1 VSAVASAPADAPA
14 PPTRRR
20 LDRDDILMRVGI
32 CLLIG
37 WMLVTLILPLWW
49 LLSKSFQNQNGEFVG
64 LANYFTYFSTPAL
77 FASVWNSVFI
87 ALLTTAIVLPLAFT
101 YAYAL
106 QRSCMRWKGLFQAL
120 ALIPILA
127 PSLLPAIS
135 LIYLFGNQGFLKDWL
150 FGASIYGPI
159 GIVVSQVFYCF
170 PHALMILI
178 AALSMADSRLYEA
191 ADALGASKTRMFFTV
206 TLPGAKYGVISAGFV
221 IFTLVIT
228 DFGIAKVIGGR
239 FNVLATDIFKQV
251 IGQQNFEMGAVVG
264 FVLLIPAVVA
274 FAADRIIQRRQ
285 VALLSAR
292 AVPLVPKPDAQR
304 DWGLFAFCSVV
315 GGLIF
320 GLLAMSAWASLVTR
334 WPYNLALTLNNYAFG
349 DFDSNGWSAYWNS
362 LELAA
367 WTAVIGTVVI
377 FIGAY
382 LLEKTR
388 AFTWGRTLAQFMA
401 MLPMAVPGL
410 VLGLA
415 YIFFFN
421 ARGNPFGFIY
431 ATMAILVINS
441 VTHFYTVSHLTATT
455 ALKQLDAEF
464 EAVSASLK
472 VSLFRTMTRVTVPVC
487 LPAVLDI
494 SIYLFVNA
502 MTTVSAVIFLYST
515 DTKLAAVSI
524 INMDES
530 GFTAAAAAMAI
541 TIVATSAS
549 VKIAHVLLTHRL
561 DRTTQAWRRR

>member
-1 VSAVASAPADAPA
+1 MLPL
-14 PPTRRR
+14 TRRR
-20 LDRDDILMRVGI
+20 LDRDDVLMRVGI
-32 CLLIG
+32 CVFIG

-49 LLSKSFQNQNGEFVG
+49 LLSKSFQNEAGQFVG
-64 LANYFTYFSTPAL
+64 LANYIRYFSTPSL
-77 FASVWNSVFI
+77 FASLWNSLYV
-87 ALLTTAIVLPLAFT
+87 ALLTTAIVLPLAFI

-135 LIYLFGNQGFLKDWL
+135 MIYLFGNQGLLKEWM
-150 FGASIYGPI
+150 FGVSVYGPF
-159 GIVVSQVFYCF
+159 GIVVSEVFYCF
-170 PHALMILI
+170 PHALMILL
-178 AALSMADSRLYEA
+178 AALSLADARLYEA
-191 ADALGASKTRMFFTV
+191 ADALGASKVRVFFTV

-251 IGQQNFEMGAVVG
+251 IGQQNFQMGAVVG
-264 FVLLIPAVVA
+264 FVLLIPAVLA

-292 AVPLVPKPDAQR
+292 AVPLVPKPEPRR
-304 DWGLFAFCSVV
+304 DWVLFAFCALV

-320 GLLAMSAWASLVTR
+320 GLLAMSAWASFVTR
-334 WPYNLALTLNNYAFG
+334 WPYNLALTLHNYQFSE
-349 DFDSNGWSAYWNS
+349 FDSDGWSAYANS
-362 LELAA
+362 LQLAV
-367 WTAVIGTVVI
+367 WTALIGTVVV
-377 FIGAY
+377 FLGAF
-382 LLEKTR
+382 LLEKAR
-388 AFTWGRTLAQFMA
+388 AFTVGRVLAQFMA

-421 ARGNPFGFIY
+421 AKGNPFGFIY
-431 ATMAILVINS
+431 ATMIILVVNS

-472 VSLFRTMTRVTVPVC
+472 VSLFRTMARVSVPVC
-487 LPAVLDI
+487 LPAILDI

-502 MTTVSAVIFLYST
+502 MTTVSAVIFLYSA

-530 GFTAAAAAMAI
+530 GFTAAAAAMSVV
-541 TIVATSAS
+541 IVATSAS
-549 VKIAHVLLTHRL
+549 VKIAHVLLTRRL
-561 DRTTQAWRRR
+561 ERTTQAWRRR

>member
-1 VSAVASAPADAPA
+1 VSSASIPAPADE

-20 LDRDDILMRVGI
+20 LDRDDILMRAGI
-32 CLLIG
+32 GLLIV
-37 WMLVTLILPLWW
+37 WMLVTLVLPLWW

-64 LANYFTYFSTPAL
+64 LANYIQYFSTPAL
-77 FASVWNSVFI
+77 FASVWNSLFI
-87 ALLTTAIVLPLAFT
+87 AVLTTAIVLPLAFV
-101 YAYAL
+101 YAFAL

-159 GIVVSQVFYCF
+159 GIVISQVFYCF

-274 FAADRIIQRRQ
+274 FMADRILQRRQ

-292 AVPLVPKPDAQR
+292 AVPLVPKRDARR
-304 DWGLFAFCSVV
+304 DWGLFAFCMVV

-320 GLLAMSAWASLVTR
+320 GLLAMSVWASLVTR

-349 DFDSNGWSAYWNS
+349 EFDSNGWSAYWNS

-388 AFTWGRTLAQFMA
+388 AFTFGRTLAQFMA

-421 ARGNPFGFIY
+421 AKGNPFGFIY

-472 VSLFRTMTRVTVPVC
+472 VSLFRTMARVTVPVC

-515 DTKLAAVSI
+515 DTKLASVSI

-530 GFTAAAAAMAI
+530 GFTAAAAAMAV
-541 TIVATSAS
+541 TIVATSAG
-549 VKIAHVLLTHRL
+549 VKVLHLLLTRRL
-561 DRTTQAWRRR
+561 DRRMQAWRRR